1 MKRLIVLPNALIARG
16 IILTAMAAAL
26 LSVCN
31 AAPVPIVLTGA
42 DRRPAISLDGD
53 WASIVD
59 PYFSGLFSFH
69 HEEKKN
75 GWFLNRKAQPGD
87 PFPTEYDFSKAPT
100 LKVPADWNTQRES
113 LFFYEGPIWYERDF
127 TYQPRE
133 HTRVFLHVGAANY
146 KSWFWV
152 NGAEGLRARGRLYQL
167 QLRGDGRDSCG
178 RKLCRGGGR

>member
-1 MKRLIVLPNALIARG
+1 MNRLPVLPNASIARG
-16 IILTAMAAAL
+16 VLLAALIAAFTGIAAAQ
-26 LSVCN
+26 
-31 AAPVPIVLTGA
+31 AAPIVLTGA
-42 DRRPAISLDGD
+42 DRRPALSLDGD

-75 GWFLNRKAQPGD
+75 GWFLNQKAKPGD

-113 LFFYEGPIWYERDF
+113 LFFYEGPVWYEREF
-127 TYQPRE
+127 SYQPKE

-152 NGAEGLRARGRLYQL
+152 NGQKVCEHEGGYTSFNWCNRPRARRP
-167 QLRGDGRDSCG
+167 SAH
-178 RKLCRGGGR
+178 